1 MCSNLSCYQLETGNY
16 FYRILYVNFTV
27 TTRKKFIVNTK
38 KKMKTE
44 SKHTTK
50 EYHQNTRKERKRR
63 NKQRGT
69 TKTPRKQQNVQNLP
83 KIENQK
89 AERLKMNEFRSQ
101 KQENE

>member
-38 KKMKTE
+38 KKIKTE

-69 TKTPRKQQNVQNLP
+69 TKTPRKQQNGNKYLTIINNYFKCQWT
-83 KIENQK
+83 KFINQK
-89 AERLKMNEFRSQ
+89 T
-101 KQENE
+101 